1 MEYPDFKFPAHK
13 KSFVKH
19 KDVLEYLK
27 AYATENDLHKHVQ
40 LNTKVHSITPSGTT
54 HSIGGTKLGAG
65 TNDLKW
71 KVTTINR
78 IKNEVHVDEFDS
90 VVICNG

>member
-19 KDVLEYLK
+19 KDVLEYLR

-40 LNTKVHSITPSGTT
+40 LNTKVHSITPTGAT
-54 HSIGGTKLGAG
+54 HTMEGTKLAAG
-65 TNDLKW
+65 TNDFKW
-71 KVTTINR
+71 QVTTFNKE
-78 IKNEVHVDEFDS
+78 KNKVHMDEFDS
-90 VVICNG
+90 VVVCNG